1 MMRPVFLSASEPY
14 PTRDREYWDSQHL
27 ANIRAAIRALC
38 AQVLPHRP
46 LVFGGHPAITPL
58 VRSIAQRIHHDQ
70 QQNEPDAPAPIV
82 LTFRSRLYGDDRA
95 GAIMT
100 DAHDEYGSV
109 VPPTAGRRNMSLL
122 RMRYE
127 MLGRPGMSFGA
138 PLSIPDAEGLGAA
151 RHRALETLDYAAGV
165 FVGGMEGVER
175 EFRIFRSFHP
185 NTPVFPIATSGAAA
199 ARLLPEISDMPK
211 PLHDALK
218 EQTAYSVLFQQVLP
232 AQVDRQIAPAWR
244 PSDAQY
250 SWTDHVD
257 PAELDRASPLT
268 DGSIP

>member
-1 MMRPVFLSASEPY
+1 MKIWDFSVRNRQFTAVMFVMLVALGISA
-14 PTRDREYWDSQHL
+14 
-27 ANIRAAIRALC
+27 
-38 AQVLPHRP
+38 
-46 LVFGGHPAITPL
+46 
-58 VRSIAQRIHHDQ
+58 
-70 QQNEPDAPAPIV
+70 
-82 LTFRSRLYGDDRA
+82 
-95 GAIMT
+95 
-100 DAHDEYGSV
+100 
-109 VPPTAGRRNMSLL
+109 LL
-122 RMRYE
+122 K
-127 MLGRPGMSFGA
+127 
-138 PLSIPDAEGLGAA
+138 IPRTED
-151 RHRALETLDYAAGV
+151 
-165 FVGGMEGVER
+165 
-175 EFRIFRSFHP
+175 
-185 NTPVFPIATSGAAA
+185 PVFPIATSGAAA